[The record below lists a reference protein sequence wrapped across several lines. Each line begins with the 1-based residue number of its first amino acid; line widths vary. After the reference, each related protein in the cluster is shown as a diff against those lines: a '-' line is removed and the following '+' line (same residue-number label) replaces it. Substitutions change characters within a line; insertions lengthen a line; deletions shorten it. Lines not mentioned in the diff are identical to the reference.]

1 MKEVRPSS
9 PITLRSLFLYCK
21 AELAFYFLLFF
32 GGLFVCFFGVFFW
45 VFFHEYH
52 DLKDSRGRGRLSLY
66 ILSTTS
72 FRFTDTQIL
81 AKLLLQRTHRCVQ
94 LAAGLKSGTF
104 GFLSQVANHSASR
117 FLNFSLSTLAL
128 VADAVRDML
137 KTRVTL
143 GNISLVLVN
152 LIKRFIF
159 AMFNVHAVN
168 IHIFSLVYQLWL
180 RLALTFVPLLQ
191 LFVQCLDMY
200 FQLGRVY
207 LRNIWGLH

>member
-1 MKEVRPSS
+1 M
-9 PITLRSLFLYCK
+9 
-21 AELAFYFLLFF
+21 
-32 GGLFVCFFGVFFW
+32 
-45 VFFHEYH
+45 
-52 DLKDSRGRGRLSLY
+52 
-66 ILSTTS
+66 
-72 FRFTDTQIL
+72 
-81 AKLLLQRTHRCVQ
+81 
-94 LAAGLKSGTF
+94 
-104 GFLSQVANHSASR
+104 QVANHSASR

-180 RLALTFVPLLQ
+180 RLALTFVPLL
-191 LFVQCLDMY
+191 
-200 FQLGRVY
+200 
-207 LRNIWGLH
+207 